1 MAFRPVRRLKMLL
14 FALLARDYRSE
25 NRMLKLQIEHQ
36 SSRESQQECSPYR
49 IFFLALPI
57 GK

>member
-1 MAFRPVRRLKMLL
+1 MLL